1 MGWLATEK
9 APEKWS
15 PAYFKLFV
23 ERVRTALNN
32 IDDSNFPE
40 GFNGANLKSRTVQTG
55 ALVGFEYEKVFFALA
70 VPHTTTA
77 TTETTVGGLVQ
88 WNPSAWGNGNVK
100 LILEV
105 VGGIADVSAT
115 ATFEIYGIDGVLA
128 SVTTQ
133 VASLSN
139 LRSEA
144 FSPPTEGQTI
154 AFKMKTSNATY
165 SAQATSARLIIVPS

>member
-70 VPHTTTA
+70 VPHTTTS
-77 TTETTVGGLVQ
+77 TTAVAAGGLVQ
-88 WNPSAWGNGNVK
+88 WNPSAWGNGSVK

-105 VGGIADVSAT
+105 VGGIADVAAI
-115 ATFEIYGIDGVLA
+115 ATFEVHGVAGVVA

-133 VASLSN
+133 VAALGV

-144 FSPPTEGQTI
+144 FVPPTEGQT
-154 AFKMKTSNATY
+154 FSFRMKTNNATH
-165 SAQATSARLIIVPS
+165 SAQAVSARLIIVPN